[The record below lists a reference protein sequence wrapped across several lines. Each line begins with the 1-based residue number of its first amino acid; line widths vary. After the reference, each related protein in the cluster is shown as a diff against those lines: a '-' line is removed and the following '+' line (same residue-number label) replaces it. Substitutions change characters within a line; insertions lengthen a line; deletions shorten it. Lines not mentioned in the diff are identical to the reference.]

1 MEEFCEE
8 EEPPGS
14 TPFLRAVNLER
25 NLRLKKFFIKFEG
38 ANATGSQKDRI
49 SKLHVLRA
57 KRLGY
62 RTISLATCGNYGASI
77 SYYAKLYGLNSVVAM
92 PQDYSHERAGEILAN
107 GSEVLELSGKYEDTV
122 SAMRDM
128 ANDNAWYDS
137 SPGSA
142 NSDLDI
148 MGYEKIAYEI
158 VQQLGHSPKYLAI
171 PVGNGTTLSGV
182 FNGFVK
188 MYNHGSIDSLPAL
201 IASST
206 ANGNPIVYSWKR
218 QIKRVV
224 DLNPSILRESSV
236 NEPLISYKAF
246 DGQKALNAIY
256 RSKGYAEYVTDEE
269 MIRYARTIEMTE
281 SVQAL
286 PASASTLAAAVRIMS
301 KRGRDSE
308 CVLVITGRNRLWV
321 TQ

>member
-49 SKLHVLRA
+49 SKLHVMRA
-57 KRLGY
+57 KELGY
-62 RTISLATCGNYGASI
+62 KTISLATCGNYGASI
-77 SYYAKLYGLNSVVAM
+77 SYYARLYGLDSVVAM
-92 PQDYSHERAGEILAN
+92 PQDYSHERSLEIMKNGAN
-107 GSEVLELSGKYEDTV
+107 VIELPGKYEDTV

-128 ANDNAWYDS
+128 ASDNAWYDS

-142 NSDLDI
+142 NSELDI
-148 MGYEKIAYEI
+148 TGYGNIAYEI
-158 VQQLGHSPKYLAI
+158 VSQLGHSPKYLAI
-171 PVGNGTTLSGV
+171 PVGNGTTLAGV
-182 FNGFVK
+182 FNGFVN
-188 MYNHGSIDSLPAL
+188 MYNRGSIDSLPIL

-206 ANGNPIVYSWKR
+206 ANGNPIVHSWKKHNR
-218 QIKRVV
+218 KVV
-224 DLNPSILRESSV
+224 DLSPSVLRESPV

-256 RSKGYAEYVTDEE
+256 RSNGYAEYVSDEE
-269 MIRYARTIEMTE
+269 MVRYSRTIEQTE
-281 SVQAL
+281 NVHAL

-301 KRGRDSE
+301 RKGKESE
-308 CVLVITGRNRLWV
+308 CVLVITGRNKLWT

>member
-92 PQDYSHERAGEILAN
+92 PQDYSQERAGEILAN
-107 GSEVLELSGKYEDTV
+107 GAEVLELSGKYEDTV

-128 ANDNAWYDS
+128 ASDNAWYDS

-148 MGYEKIAYEI
+148 TGYEKIAYEI

-171 PVGNGTTLSGV
+171 PVGNGTTLSGI

-206 ANGNPIVYSWKR
+206 ANGNPIVHSWKR
-218 QIKRVV
+218 HIRHVV
-224 DLNPSILRESSV
+224 DLNPSVLRESSV

-256 RSKGYAEYVTDEE
+256 RSNGYAEYVTDDE

-301 KRGRDSE
+301 RRGIDSE

>member
-57 KRLGY
+57 KKLGY

-77 SYYAKLYGLNSVVAM
+77 SYYARLYDLDSVVAM
-92 PQDYSHERAGEILAN
+92 PQDYSHERSLEIIQN
-107 GSEVLELSGKYEDTV
+107 GASVIELPGKYEDTV

-128 ANDNAWYDS
+128 ASDNAWYDS
-137 SPGSA
+137 SPGSS

-158 VQQLGHSPKYLAI
+158 VSQLGHSPKYLAV
-171 PVGNGTTLSGV
+171 PVGNGTTLSGI

-206 ANGNPIVYSWKR
+206 ANGNPIVHSWKKHNKK
-218 QIKRVV
+218 IV
-224 DLNPSILRESSV
+224 DLNPSVLRESSI

-246 DGQKALNAIY
+246 DGQMALNAIY
-256 RSKGYAEYVTDEE
+256 KSRGYAEYVSDEE
-269 MIRYARTIEMTE
+269 MVMYSRTIEQTE
-281 SVQAL
+281 NVHAL

-301 KRGRDSE
+301 RKNDESE
-308 CVLVITGRNRLWV
+308 CVLVITGRNKLWT

>member
-14 TPFLRAVNLER
+14 TPFLRALNLER

-38 ANATGSQKDRI
+38 ASATGSQKDRI

-57 KRLGY
+57 KELGY
-62 RTISLATCGNYGASI
+62 KTISLATCGNYGASV
-77 SYYAKLYGLNSVVAM
+77 SYYAKLYGLESVIAM
-92 PQDYSHERAGEILAN
+92 PRDYSHERAGEMLAN
-107 GSEVLELSGKYEDTV
+107 GAEVLELPGKYEDTV
-122 SAMRDM
+122 SSMRDM
-128 ANDNAWYDS
+128 ANDNSWYDS
-137 SPGSA
+137 SPGSVNA
-142 NSDLDI
+142 DLD
-148 MGYEKIAYEI
+148 MTGYEKIAYEI
-158 VQQLGHSPKYLAI
+158 VSQLGHSPKYLAI

-182 FNGFVK
+182 FNGFLK
-188 MYNHGSIDSLPAL
+188 MYNRGSIDSLPSL

-206 ANGNPIVYSWKR
+206 ANGNPIVFSWKR
-218 QIKRVV
+218 RNRRVV
-224 DLNPSILRESSV
+224 NLNPSVLRESSV

-256 RSKGYAEYVTDEE
+256 RSNGFAEYVTDEE
-269 MIRYARTIEMTE
+269 MVRYARTIEMTE

-286 PASASTLAAAVRIMS
+286 PASASTLAAAVRVMS
-301 KRGRDSE
+301 RKRMESE
-308 CVLVITGRNRLWV
+308 CVLVITGRNRLWI